1 MIHSVEKR
9 KKRVNGVLT
18 VARLY
23 SLRYRIGD
31 MPCDKWVSL
40 GVTDKGVA
48 RVKADL
54 FIKDLER
61 EHAGLAMPKKQVEAG
76 NLPVTALFAEFIAE
90 MTARRRDAKYIE
102 VTNARVSKVIKEA
115 KWRNLRDVTA
125 DSFLSWRRANGHLGA
140 KTRNDYLA
148 SVKGFLEWLVG
159 LDRLQSN
166 PLRKVGKVQEKG
178 DEKRQRRAFT
188 LDELK
193 RLCAGSDWRG
203 LIYLTAA
210 FTGLRRNEIAELQW
224 GDVRQTGQG
233 MVLSLRAAVTK
244 NRLASSIP
252 VHPGLAAELATIRPH
267 PSAVRPADKV
277 FPRMPRMERFRLDL
291 EAARIPYEDEHG
303 RFADFHA
310 LRYTFATFLTI
321 FEAGQRVTQELMRH
335 HDPKLTAMLYTDA
348 AHLPLRDA
356 VENIP
361 WLKCTQIGA
370 QISGAT
376 GYSESHA
383 VASTRLPETTKPAD
397 NQRVR
402 RGVSRPDTLGPMVA
416 GVGFEPTT
424 FRL

>member
-9 KKRVNGVLT
+9 KKRKDGKRVES
-18 VARLY
+18 RSY
-23 SLRYRIGD
+23 YLRYRIGD
-31 MPCDKWVSL
+31 MPSDKWVSL

-48 RVKADL
+48 RVKAEQ

-61 EHAGLAMPKKQVEAG
+61 EHAGLAQPKKQVEASH
-76 NLPVTALFAEFIAE
+76 LPVTALLAEFIAE

-102 VTNARVSKVIKEA
+102 VTDARVSKVIKDA
-115 KWRNLRDVTA
+115 GWRILRDVTA
-125 DSFLSWRRANGHLGA
+125 DSFLTWRRANGHLVA

-148 SVKGFLEWLVG
+148 SVKGFLEWLVS
-159 LDRLQSN
+159 LDRLAAN

-188 LDELK
+188 PDELK
-193 RLCAGSDWRG
+193 RLCAVSDWRG

-224 GDVRQTGQG
+224 GDVRQTERG
-233 MVLSLRAAVTK
+233 MDLSLRAAITK
-244 NRLASSIP
+244 NRLASRIP
-252 VHPGLAAELATIRPH
+252 VHPSLAAELTTIRP
-267 PSAVRPADKV
+267 SATRTTDKV
-277 FPRMPRMERFRLDL
+277 FPRLPRIERFKLDL
-291 EAARIPYEDEHG
+291 KAACIPYEDDNG

-321 FEAGQRVTQELMRH
+321 SQAGQRVTQELMRH

-348 AHLPLRDA
+348 AQLPLRDA
-356 VENIP
+356 VESIP
-361 WLKCTQIGA
+361 WQGCTQIGA

-376 GYSESHA
+376 GLSESHA
-383 VASTRLPETTKPAD
+383 VAKCGVLKTTKPAD
-397 NQRVR
+397 NKRVSR
-402 RGVSRPDTLGPMVA
+402 RLSRPDRVGQMVA